1 VAPISKA
8 EANIKTTTVLVSMA
22 IKITVVSKNSHII
35 HTITTTIIIT
45 QIEATI
51 KMDTKRTNTT
61 IIVTVTAIEAK
72 EVTTRISARGG
83 AAARDKVIGVGIKSH
98 RRDSE
103 SHLIKTLTGIKNLG
117 MMRLQCQR
125 NNNYPILKNTGVNCT
140 LKKKRMNLTAMLTST
155 VNILKSC

>member
-1 VAPISKA
+1 
-8 EANIKTTTVLVSMA
+8 MA
-22 IKITVVSKNSHII
+22 IKIIVVSKNSHII
-35 HTITTTIIIT
+35 LIITTTIIII

-61 IIVTVTAIEAK
+61 IIVTVTATEAK

-83 AAARDKVIGVGIKSH
+83 AAVRDKVAGVGIKSH
-98 RRDSE
+98 KLDLE
-103 SHLIKTLTGIKNLG
+103 SHLIKTLTGIRNLA

-140 LKKKRMNLTAMLTST
+140 LKKKRMTLTAMLIST
-155 VNILKSC
+155 VNIRKSCIELCCDVFRQDVTSL